1 MIIFVQFWGVY
12 YLKPLFVTIL
22 LALLVQKG
30 FSENAFSLKFQDW
43 KEDNDRIHVRSWYAG
58 SKTPLST
65 NWELGVVGMVRHN
78 FRVYTLGQTTLGSRK
93 LALSPRGG
101 KTSRYN

>member
-43 KEDNDRIHVRSWYAG
+43 KEDNDRIHVRSC
-58 SKTPLST
+58 TPVPKLRSVQIGNLEWLAWST
-65 NWELGVVGMVRHN
+65 QFPGLHLGADHPR
-78 FRVYTLGQTTLGSRK
+78 SRK